1 MFEYRS
7 TALLLPAFLLLALPA
22 LAAFPWQISFGQA
35 IALPFLTLLTIL
47 FGSVRYPGLFLSPM
61 VFISGV
67 LCDLFT
73 RSPLGFW
80 ALLFL
85 LALACARTTTLLTA
99 QRGDL
104 ATFLC
109 LLAAL
114 IFMTANVWGLTSL
127 YQLAWLDVRPTIEGM
142 FMALLLLPVP
152 AVFLI
157 GLEKLFILKNQKI
170 APRSFGSQ
178 LR

>member
-1 MFEYRS
+1 MYEYRF

-22 LAAFPWQISFGQA
+22 LAAFPWQLSFGQA

-47 FGSVRYPGLFLSPM
+47 FGSVRYPGLLLSPF
-61 VFISGV
+61 VFISGL

-80 ALLFL
+80 TLLFL
-85 LALACARTTTLLTA
+85 LTLACARTTTLLTA
-99 QRGDL
+99 QRGEL
-104 ATFLC
+104 ATYLC
-109 LLAAL
+109 LLTAL
-114 IFMTANVWGLTSL
+114 IFMTAGVWGLTSL
-127 YQLAWLDVRPTIEGM
+127 YQLALQDLRPTIEGM
-142 FMALLLLPVP
+142 VMALLLLPIP
-152 AVFLI
+152 AAFLM
-157 GLEKLFILKNQKI
+157 GLEKLFIFKNEKI

>member
-22 LAAFPWQISFGQA
+22 FAAFPWQITFGQA

-47 FGSVRYPGLFLSPM
+47 FGSVRYPGLFLSPI
-61 VFISGV
+61 VFISGL

-80 ALLFL
+80 TLLFL
-85 LALACARTTTLLTA
+85 LTLACARATTLLTA

-104 ATFLC
+104 ATYLC
-109 LLAAL
+109 LVTAL
-114 IFMTANVWGLTSL
+114 IFMTASVWGLTSL
-127 YQLAWLDVRPTIEGM
+127 YQLAFQDVRPTIEGM
-142 FMALLLLPVP
+142 LMALLLLPVP
-152 AVFLI
+152 ALLLV
-157 GLEKLFILKNQKI
+157 GLEKLFIFKNEKI